1 MITNHDTAEP
11 LGVAKRWCPTKREKV
26 DVGIPRLFQN
36 YNKGMGGVDELDQ
49 SISLYRIAIH
59 GKKWWWVLF
68 TYMIDMTI
76 ANAWRLHVLSHQ
88 DRMDQLLF
96 RRHVARYYL
105 RHTTSTRNHP
115 SSSSVPG
122 LAQDGLGHYPRKIE
136 KQLRCAICHAR
147 VRWQCKKCLK
157 TLYIERECFE
167 KYYL

>member
-1 MITNHDTAEP
+1 
-11 LGVAKRWCPTKREKV
+11 
-26 DVGIPRLFQN
+26 
-36 YNKGMGGVDELDQ
+36 MGGVDELDQ

-88 DRMDQLLF
+88 DHMDQLLF